1 MPALTEARYEAL
13 RCARAAARAVL
24 AKHPRVTLGG
34 VWWRGVEPVSIDL
47 RPEGDRRRLCHKG
60 GKLGGGQDAAGVGS
74 SK

>member
-1 MPALTEARYEAL
+1 MPALTEARYEAI

-34 VWWRGVEPVSIDL
+34 VWGRGIEAVSIDL
-47 RPEGDRRRLCHKG
+47 RPEGDRQRLRHKG
-60 GKLGGGQDAAGVGS
+60 GKLGGGQDVAGVGG